1 MSIEHPDITCAL
13 ATGYATFSQPASE
26 PTELDREEFVKDN
39 AGLVVLWMLGNYREV
54 LEEYI
59 QEHEAQFR
67 AWMN

>member
-1 MSIEHPDITCAL
+1 MEHPDITSAQ
-13 ATGYATFSQPASE
+13 ATGYATFSQPSAE
-26 PTELDREEFVKDN
+26 PTELDREEFLKDN
-39 AGLVVLWMLGNYREV
+39 AGLVVLWMLGNYREF